1 MASGAAVVTA
11 PQRVAKMKRRHT
23 TAPLAL
29 LSLRGSLG
37 CYILDAF
44 VKLLGSLAN

>member
-1 MASGAAVVTA
+1 
-11 PQRVAKMKRRHT
+11 MKRRHT

-37 CYILDAF
+37 CYVLDAF
-44 VKLLGSLAN
+44 VKMSGILAN